1 MPDRE
6 FPMAQ
11 PTKAELGRLI
21 STHGISSVYLQRAA
35 IVAVISFLFF
45 LIGLLF
51 FYIQQSI
58 MYFILSTAFLIV
70 YIFTMISW
78 VLQKKNVVTLYENG
92 ITYRKFGSTWDDIK
106 SVTSSS
112 NAGIALTRTDGESVT
127 IGRTVSDVDMI
138 AVAIRKHLA

>member
-1 MPDRE
+1 
-6 FPMAQ
+6 MAT
-11 PTKAELGRLI
+11 PTKADLGRLI

-58 MYFILSTAFLIV
+58 MYFILSTAFLVV

-78 VLQKKNVVTLYENG
+78 VLQKKNVVAVHENG
-92 ITYRKFGSTWDDIK
+92 IAYRKFSSTWDDLK

-112 NAGIALTRTDGESVT
+112 NAGITLTRTNGESVT
-127 IGRTVSDVDMI
+127 IGRTVADVDKI
-138 AVAIRKHLA
+138 AIAIRKHLA